1 MIIVI
6 EKETEE
12 IEKLSEEEKNEVFLN
27 VYIDIMEA
35 KMNIP
40 PISEKVIESIRKKK
54 SQMYFNKKYPK
65 IS

>member
-1 MIIVI
+1 MI

-12 IEKLSEEEKNEVFLN
+12 IEKLSEEEKNEVFSN

-54 SQMYFNKKYPK
+54 SQM
-65 IS
+65 

>member
-1 MIIVI
+1 MI

-12 IEKLSEEEKNEVFLN
+12 VEKLSEEEKNEVFLN

-54 SQMYFNKKYPK
+54 SQM
-65 IS
+65 